1 MKLQAAVITTYAC
14 HSRCT
19 MCGIW
24 KHRIDEREDI
34 RPIVLERLPELS
46 FCNITGG
53 EPFLRKDIGDIV
65 AVLKK
70 KARRIVVSTNG
81 YLTDQILCLARNHPD
96 IGFRISLE
104 GLPKRNDELRGMA
117 DGFDHGLKTLLGL
130 MELGLKDIGLAVTVS
145 DTNAADLLPLHRLAC
160 RMRVDFAT
168 AAVHNSFYFHMDDN
182 RISDPESV
190 ARRFMELAEIQLRS
204 RRIKDWYRAY
214 FNAGLAGYVSG
225 ATRPLPCGAGRD
237 IFFIDP
243 RGEVLPC
250 NGMEERFWFE
260 SMGNLLEQAF
270 DEIWSSEQARRVR
283 EKVRTCPKNCW
294 MIGTAAPAM
303 KRHLFR
309 TTAWI
314 ARRKAARAV
323 RQRRI

>member
-14 HSRCT
+14 HSRCA

-24 KHRIDEREDI
+24 KHRSDEGEDI

-81 YLTDQILCLARNHPD
+81 YLTDEVLRLARSHPD

-104 GLPKRNDELRGMA
+104 GLPKLNDELRGMA

-130 MELGLKDIGLAVTVS
+130 MDLGLKDIGFAVTVS
-145 DTNAADLLPLHRLAC
+145 DANASDLLPLHRLAC

-168 AAVHNSFYFHMDDN
+168 AAVHNSFYFHVDDN
-182 RISDPESV
+182 RIADPENV
-190 ARRFMELAEIQLRS
+190 ARHFLELAEVQLRS

-214 FNAGLAGYVSG
+214 FNTGLAGYVRGSP
-225 ATRPLPCGAGRD
+225 RPLPCGAGRD
-237 IFFIDP
+237 IVFIDP

-260 SMGNLLEQAF
+260 SMGNLHEQTF
-270 DEIWSSEQARRVR
+270 EEIRSSERARRVR
-283 EKVRTCPKNCW
+283 EKVRTCPKTCW

-303 KRHLFR
+303 KRHLLR

-314 ARRKAARAV
+314 ARRKASRIV
-323 RQRRI
+323 RRRRT